1 MTLLEAIKKAEEKQ
15 NTLGEST
22 AKVYIRRKGWT
33 NLVDP
38 IDFLWTYTPF
48 NIDKS
53 LVESNSTLPFRKA
66 SIKFNPNKD
75 DVTNKNNDWELF
87 THYFTPKTENK
98 NNKESKPES
107 TSTPKENITNSI
119 KQIGFAKERLEKLSE
134 DAVKIKKMF
143 EKNYG
148 IDFNYFVE
156 NPTILVD
163 RESSVLYF
171 FAEVTKTAIKEVD
184 DYLNKAI
191 VKINETEL
199 TEKSNKEKNKQFE

>member
-1 MTLLEAIKKAEEKQ
+1 MTFLEAIKEAEEKQ
-15 NTLGEST
+15 KTLSENT
-22 AKVYIRRKGWT
+22 AKIYIRRRDWA
-33 NLVDP
+33 NLIDP
-38 IDFLWTYTPF
+38 VDFLWMYTPF
-48 NIDKS
+48 NINKP
-53 LVESNSTLPFRKA
+53 LAESNSISILPFHKTN
-66 SIKFNPNKD
+66 IEFKPNKVD
-75 DVTNKNNDWELF
+75 IINNDWELF
-87 THYFTPKTENK
+87 TYYFTSEAESK

-107 TSTPKENITNSI
+107 TSIPKENITNSI
-119 KQIGFAKERLEKLSE
+119 KQIRFAKERLEKLSE

-148 IDFNYFVE
+148 VDFNYFIE

-191 VKINETEL
+191 IKINETEL

>member
-1 MTLLEAIKKAEEKQ
+1 MTLSEAIKKAEEKQ
-15 NTLGEST
+15 NTLDKNT
-22 AKVYIRRKGWT
+22 AKVYIRRRGWN
-33 NLVDP
+33 NLIDP
-38 IDFLWTYTPF
+38 VDFLWMYTPF
-48 NIDKS
+48 NINKP
-53 LVESNSTLPFRKA
+53 LAESNSISILPFHKTN
-66 SIKFNPNKD
+66 IEFKLNKID
-75 DVTNKNNDWELF
+75 IINNDWELF
-87 THYFTPKTENK
+87 IYYFAPEAENK
-98 NNKESKPES
+98 SNTES